1 LFVQLYQ
8 ISPVQVSRCLSHVD
22 NQVKSHFCFL
32 KAATRSWFAPPAAE
46 LQKNGACLRF
56 LGARL
61 KSHFYTRRTEPQ
73 NKLRHTNT
81 HVASSERSQASG
93 PRSQTCPRFF
103 FRSSPAMGVGRS
115 ARSRELLVGAPK
127 WCTWT
132 LGYLLDVSGPLLL
145 SQNPGLGPKG
155 KALSFLGPKN
165 ALSLPCCLCHFCFS
179 VCLFYRFPSDN
190 VCFFIYIERKKKTRC
205 TTAEFECVQRT
216 HVMTEI
222 FEISG

>member
-1 LFVQLYQ
+1 MPFLFVYYFFWRVAREGLDG
-8 ISPVQVSRCLSHVD
+8 SGDSR
-22 NQVKSHFCFL
+22 
-32 KAATRSWFAPPAAE
+32 PAAALWGRGRE
-46 LQKNGACLRF
+46 LPSGFSCSPAFSSFAGLV
-56 LGARL
+56 
-61 KSHFYTRRTEPQ
+61 
-73 NKLRHTNT
+73 
-81 HVASSERSQASG
+81 VAVVAEI
-93 PRSQTCPRFF
+93 RFF